1 MQNLTADC
9 PSNLTDNNEKDD
21 EIEFEEREA
30 GEMVP
35 KRKNAG
41 PWKVNEP
48 EQPPPPPKG
57 NFLFLPTKLKS
68 YILRCKDKLRI
79 NSSLNISLPILF
91 QGFVSKIFIWV
102 LGFLCYM
109 YLGV

>member
-9 PSNLTDNNEKDD
+9 PSNFTDNNEKDD
-21 EIEFEEREA
+21 EIEFEENEA

-48 EQPPPPPKG
+48 EQPPPPPIG
-57 NFLFLPTKLKS
+57 NFLFFTLGIK
-68 YILRCKDKLRI
+68 ILYLEVKR
-79 NSSLNISLPILF
+79 LF
-91 QGFVSKIFIWV
+91 
-102 LGFLCYM
+102 
-109 YLGV
+109 

>member
-21 EIEFEEREA
+21 EVEFAENEA

-41 PWKVNEP
+41 PWKLNEP

-57 NFLFLPTKLKS
+57 NFLFFT
-68 YILRCKDKLRI
+68 YGIQILYFRVER
-79 NSSLNISLPILF
+79 
-91 QGFVSKIFIWV
+91 
-102 LGFLCYM
+102 
-109 YLGV
+109 